1 RCRRARLML
10 TVAVAVV
17 ISLLIVW
24 AVFIAALAIW
34 RPKVGVS
41 EAARILPDLLRMLGA
56 IAQDGSMPFTVR
68 LRIWLLLFYLAIP
81 FALVPDVIPVIGYAD
96 DAILTVWAIRSVVRR
111 SGRDSLERHWPGS
124 SEGLAVVRRLSGLP
138 AA

>member
-1 RCRRARLML
+1 ML
-10 TVAVAVV
+10 TVVLAVV

-34 RPKVGVS
+34 RPKVGVA

-56 IAQDGSMPFTVR
+56 IAQDSSMPFTVR
-68 LRIWLLLFYLAIP
+68 MRIWLLLFYLAIP
-81 FALVPDVIPVIGYAD
+81 FDLVPDVIPVIGYAD

-111 SGRDSLERHWPGS
+111 SGQDALERHWPGS
-124 SEGLAVVRRLSGLP
+124 GEGLAVVRRLAGLP
-138 AA
+138 TLSP

>member
-1 RCRRARLML
+1 ML
-10 TVAVAVV
+10 TVVLAVV
-17 ISLLIVW
+17 ISLLILW

-34 RPKVGVS
+34 RPKVGVA

-56 IAQDGSMPFTVR
+56 IAQDSSMPFTVR

-81 FALVPDVIPVIGYAD
+81 FDLVPDVIPVIGYAD

-111 SGRDSLERHWPGS
+111 SGQDALERHWPGS
-124 SEGLAVVRRLSGLP
+124 AQGLGVVRTLAGLP
-138 AA
+138 TLSQ

>member
-1 RCRRARLML
+1 MV
-10 TVAVAVV
+10 TVVLAVV
-17 ISLLIVW
+17 ISLLILWV
-24 AVFIAALAIW
+24 VFIVALAIW

-81 FALVPDVIPVIGYAD
+81 FDLVPDVIPVIGYAD

-111 SGRDSLERHWPGS
+111 SGQNSLERHWPGS
-124 SEGLAVVRRLSGLP
+124 GDGLAVVRRLAGLP
-138 AA
+138 TLSQ

>member
-1 RCRRARLML
+1 ML
-10 TVAVAVV
+10 TVVLAVV
-17 ISLLIVW
+17 ISLLILWV
-24 AVFIAALAIW
+24 VFIVALAIW

-41 EAARILPDLLRMLGA
+41 EAARILPALLRMLGA

-81 FALVPDVIPVIGYAD
+81 FDLVPDVIPVIGYAD

-111 SGRDSLERHWPGS
+111 SGQNSLERHWPGS
-124 SEGLAVVRRLSGLP
+124 GDGLAVVRRLAGLP
-138 AA
+138 TLSQ

>member
-1 RCRRARLML
+1 ML
-10 TVAVAVV
+10 TVVVAVV

-34 RPKVGVS
+34 RPKVGVA

-56 IAQDGSMPFTVR
+56 IAQDSSMPFTVR

-81 FALVPDVIPVIGYAD
+81 FDLVPDVIPVIGYAD

-111 SGRDSLERHWPGS
+111 SGQNALERHWPGS
-124 SEGLAVVRRLSGLP
+124 GEGLAVVRNLAGLP
-138 AA
+138 R

>member
-1 RCRRARLML
+1 ML
-10 TVAVAVV
+10 TVVLAVV
-17 ISLLIVW
+17 ISLLILWV
-24 AVFIAALAIW
+24 VFIVALAIW

-81 FALVPDVIPVIGYAD
+81 FDLVPDVIPVIGYAD

-111 SGRDSLERHWPGS
+111 SGQNSLERHWPGS
-124 SEGLAVVRRLSGLP
+124 GDGLAVVRRLAGLP
-138 AA
+138 TLSQ

>member
-1 RCRRARLML
+1 ML
-10 TVAVAVV
+10 TVVPAVV
-17 ISLLIVW
+17 ISLLILWV
-24 AVFIAALAIW
+24 VFIVALAIW

-81 FALVPDVIPVIGYAD
+81 FDLVPDVIPVIGYAD

-111 SGRDSLERHWPGS
+111 SGQNSLERHWPGS
-124 SEGLAVVRRLSGLP
+124 GDGLAVVRRLAGLP
-138 AA
+138 TLSQ

>member
-1 RCRRARLML
+1 MV
-10 TVAVAVV
+10 TVVLAVV
-17 ISLLIVW
+17 ISLLILWV
-24 AVFIAALAIW
+24 VFIVALAIW

-68 LRIWLLLFYLAIP
+68 LRIWLLLLYYAIP
-81 FALVPDVIPVIGYAD
+81 FDLVPDVIPVIGYAD

-111 SGRDSLERHWPGS
+111 SGQNSLERHWPGS
-124 SEGLAVVRRLSGLP
+124 GDGLAVVRRLAGLP
-138 AA
+138 TLSQ

>member
-1 RCRRARLML
+1 ML
-10 TVAVAVV
+10 TVVLAVV
-17 ISLLIVW
+17 ISLLILW

-34 RPKVGVS
+34 RPKVGVA

-56 IAQDGSMPFTVR
+56 IAQDSSMPFTVR

-81 FALVPDVIPVIGYAD
+81 FDLVPDVIPVIGYAD

-111 SGRDSLERHWPGS
+111 SGQNSLERHWPGS
-124 SEGLAVVRRLSGLP
+124 GDGLAVVRRLAGLP
-138 AA
+138 TLSQ

>member
-1 RCRRARLML
+1 ML
-10 TVAVAVV
+10 TAVLAVV

-34 RPKVGVS
+34 RPKVGVA

-68 LRIWLLLFYLAIP
+68 LRIWLLLVYYAIP
-81 FALVPDVIPVIGYAD
+81 FDLVPDVIPVIGYAD
-96 DAILTVWAIRSVVRR
+96 DAILTIWAIRSVVRR
-111 SGRDSLERHWPGS
+111 GGQDALERHWPGS
-124 SEGLAVVRRLSGLP
+124 AEGLAVVRNLAGVPEPR
-138 AA
+138 